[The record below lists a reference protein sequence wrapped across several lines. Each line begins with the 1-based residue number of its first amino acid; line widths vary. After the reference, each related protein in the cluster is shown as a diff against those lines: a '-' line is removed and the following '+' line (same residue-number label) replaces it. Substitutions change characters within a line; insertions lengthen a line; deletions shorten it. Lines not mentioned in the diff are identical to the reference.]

1 MLNAS
6 SLNILTAPFI
16 CYCLIPAVFLDVV
29 VSLYQAVCFTVYGI
43 SRVARKEYIIIDRYS
58 LNYLNTIGKLN
69 CIFCG
74 YFNGVIAY
82 VQEIAARTEQ
92 YWCPVKHARKRAKTH
107 AHYHKSVEYGGTES
121 YKNKLAEMR

>member
-1 MLNAS
+1 
-6 SLNILTAPFI
+6 
-16 CYCLIPAVFLDVV
+16 
-29 VSLYQAVCFTVYGI
+29 
-43 SRVARKEYIIIDRYS
+43 